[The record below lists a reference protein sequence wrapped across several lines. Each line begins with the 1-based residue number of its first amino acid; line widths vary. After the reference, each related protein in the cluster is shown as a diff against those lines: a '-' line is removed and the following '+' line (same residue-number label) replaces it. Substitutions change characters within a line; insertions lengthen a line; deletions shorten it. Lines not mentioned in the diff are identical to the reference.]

1 MGNGHRLSIVLPAYN
16 EEANIAEAIRQ
27 STAAASRLCAEHE
40 IVVVDDGSRDRTAA
54 IVEEIAA
61 GDPRVRLVRH
71 ARNRGYGEA
80 LHSGFRAATL
90 DLVFFT
96 DADLQFDMSE
106 LALLLPLIDRA
117 DVVAGFRRVRRDRVV
132 RRFYAFGWNQLVR
145 SLFYVPVRDIDCAF
159 KLFRRSV
166 FDAIDIESV
175 GAMVNT
181 ELMVKIGRA
190 GHGVVEVGVSHLPR
204 TAGTARG
211 ANPRVI
217 GRALWELVKMYR
229 RLHGTAIEVAG
240 APSHYAAATPTA
252 G

>member
-1 MGNGHRLSIVLPAYN
+1 
-16 EEANIAEAIRQ
+16 
-27 STAAASRLCAEHE
+27 
-40 IVVVDDGSRDRTAA
+40 
-54 IVEEIAA
+54 
-61 GDPRVRLVRH
+61 
-71 ARNRGYGEA
+71 
-80 LHSGFRAATL
+80 
-90 DLVFFT
+90 
-96 DADLQFDMSE
+96 
-106 LALLLPLIDRA
+106 LI
-117 DVVAGFRRVRRDRVV
+117 

-204 TAGTARG
+204 QAGTARG

-217 GRALWELVKMYR
+217 MRALWELAKMYK
-229 RLHGTAIEVAG
+229 RLHGTAAGVG
-240 APSHYAAATPTA
+240 APAAPYSPAPRSA
-252 G
+252 A